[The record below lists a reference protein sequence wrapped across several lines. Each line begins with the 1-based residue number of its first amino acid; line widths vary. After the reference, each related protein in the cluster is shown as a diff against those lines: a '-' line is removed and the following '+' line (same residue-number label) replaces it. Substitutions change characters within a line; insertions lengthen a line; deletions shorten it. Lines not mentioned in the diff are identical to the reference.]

1 MACNQI
7 KVLSAKLKANTPETT
22 ITLFVSID
30 NITVTSL
37 RKEALL
43 YFRKHTT
50 YSNKGWLHH
59 PWPHSIRH
67 FPVWNAVYCDLSTP
81 FIVP

>member
-43 YFRKHTT
+43 
-50 YSNKGWLHH
+50 
-59 PWPHSIRH
+59 
-67 FPVWNAVYCDLSTP
+67 
-81 FIVP
+81 